1 MLTVKVIFRTSKD
14 HLFAQ
19 LKTKEAKNANANE
32 AKKCMKKNLKTHMQ
46 MKPKMQEKEA
56 EIAHIY
62 MKPKTHAQT
71 EQKSFEQVIFEF

>member
-46 MKPKMQEKEA
+46 MKPKMQEKED

-62 MKPKTHAQT
+62 EAENACANRT
-71 EQKSFEQVIFEF
+71 EKF

>member
-19 LKTKEAKNANANE
+19 LKTKEAKNAHANE

-62 MKPKTHAQT
+62 EAENACANRT
-71 EQKSFEQVIFEF
+71 EKF